1 MAGIHSVA
9 VMVFSGLAAPLVS
22 GQAAPMSMALMPGPA
37 ANPFKAQALAQ
48 LQPQSQQQDQFRQ
61 FQQYQKQQQ
70 DAQLARQKQLEQ
82 AREQENQKLWRE
94 AMQEE
99 REEEHQEEQQAM
111 QRQLHLRQ
119 QQQKQLQNATQSR
132 ADESPGTWGVVQEML
147 SAARIRMLYL
157 LLFPTLVAVAFFFKW
172 LHWTAIKQQWRLS
185 LPSIPIVI
193 AQKPVTSS
201 APSLVA
207 KPEAPTA
214 KPEAPTAPVAPAFL
228 QPPILEKTGECTP
241 MYLYE
246 GTVRKYGSLEA
257 LQEVVQERVRCA
269 AKGDGCVMFAV
280 GKAAPTEATS
290 CAQQ

>member
-70 DAQLARQKQLEQ
+70 DAQLALQK
-82 AREQENQKLWRE
+82 
-94 AMQEE
+94 
-99 REEEHQEEQQAM
+99 
-111 QRQLHLRQ
+111 QLHLRQ

-157 LLFPTLVAVAFFFKW
+157 LLFPTLVAVAFFFK
-172 LHWTAIKQQWRLS
+172 
-185 LPSIPIVI
+185 
-193 AQKPVTSS
+193 
-201 APSLVA
+201 
-207 KPEAPTA
+207 
-214 KPEAPTAPVAPAFL
+214 
-228 QPPILEKTGECTP
+228 
-241 MYLYE
+241 
-246 GTVRKYGSLEA
+246 
-257 LQEVVQERVRCA
+257 
-269 AKGDGCVMFAV
+269 
-280 GKAAPTEATS
+280 
-290 CAQQ
+290 